1 MFSVKSLTVSVKK
14 KKKNDEKKSY
24 PSNFCLI
31 WLLEYNFVQLEEL
44 RMIICIRDVS
54 LLNQHWASVRQLTE
68 EALIGLKAHLI
79 WFILN
84 ILYASQT
91 LRCKRKDITSLS
103 FFPQSGLSAS
113 LRALFLWFLSYAFVL
128 HSSAVS
134 PSIFFCMAPYS
145 FLSCINILLSWC
157 LWPFIWELCS
167 RSADRRVFFWN
178 GAL

>member
-1 MFSVKSLTVSVKK
+1 ME
-14 KKKNDEKKSY
+14 KNY
-24 PSNFCLI
+24 QSNFCLI
-31 WLLEYNFVQLEEL
+31 WLLEYHFVQLEEL

-54 LLNQHWASVRQLTE
+54 LLNQHWASVRQLTG

-91 LRCKRKDITSLS
+91 LWCKRKDITSLP
-103 FFPQSGLSAS
+103 FFLQSGLSAS
-113 LRALFLWFLSYAFVL
+113 LHALFLFLWFFSYAFFL

-134 PSIFFCMAPYS
+134 PSIFFCMAAYS

-157 LWPFIWELCS
+157 LWPFIWELRS